1 MFSLNASADDK
12 TNIAVSDLAGQ
23 GIDAASA
30 AMISDRLRGELFN
43 TGTVAVIERSQMKE
57 ILKEQGFQQT
67 GCTSDQCAVEVGQ
80 LLGVKY
86 MVVGAIGLVG
96 HTYSIS
102 GRLIDVST
110 GKMVANSNIDCKCE
124 IDDVLS
130 RSTVEMARKL
140 VQSFASAQNIPPSK
154 PVEIVKPAPPAV
166 ETGTLKVTSNPAGAS
181 LFINDSAKGITPVKL
196 DSLKSGPYQ
205 LTIAL
210 QGYTPLTDNVRVYA
224 GGTEEKNYHLK
235 PIPAAVAQPAA
246 GVKKSNPAPKI
257 VFGLIAGA
265 AGGIGIFLDNMFA
278 AKLSEIDNKKQAFA
292 ALGSDDSQYA
302 VYSNDIHD
310 KAKQARNLQTIRNT
324 SYIIAGLGAVG
335 FAVSFAF

>member
-1 MFSLNASADDK
+1 MHIKPLFLFLIMFSLNASADDK
-12 TNIAVSDLAGQ
+12 TTIAVSDLAGQ
-23 GIDAASA
+23 GIDAAAA

-43 TGTVAVIERSQMKE
+43 TGTVTVVERSQMKE

-140 VQSFASAQNIPPSK
+140 VQSFTSAQNIPPSK
-154 PVEIVKPAPPAV
+154 PVEIVKPAPPVV
-166 ETGTLKVTSNPAGAS
+166 ETGTLK
-181 LFINDSAKGITPVKL
+181 
-196 DSLKSGPYQ
+196 
-205 LTIAL
+205 
-210 QGYTPLTDNVRVYA
+210 
-224 GGTEEKNYHLK
+224 LK

-265 AGGIGIFLDNMFA
+265 AGVTGFVLDRMFA
-278 AKLSEIDNKKQAFA
+278 AKLSEIDNKKQAFS

-302 VYSNDIHD
+302 VYSNDIQD